1 MSFSYPVAERALKKW
16 RTANLVHQVS
26 EDGENHFIFRYEGS
40 TCNNGGVP
48 YRALLH
54 AVISGAGES
63 AKVEQAWIEIPEE
76 DRDAAALMCAS
87 GGTDAES
94 AAGFF
99 ERLAEQADFVGESL
113 EGVISKD
120 VPQNFAGCFCGRPH
134 IAQKWKIAL
143 STMHYALSASR
154 NEP

>member
-1 MSFSYPVAERALKKW
+1 MAFSYPVAERALKKW
-16 RTANLVHQVS
+16 SSANLEHRITK
-26 EDGENHFIFRYEGS
+26 DGENHFIFRYEGS

-48 YRALLH
+48 YQARLH
-54 AVISGAGES
+54 AVISGVGES
-63 AKVEQAWIEIPEE
+63 AKVKQAWIEIPEE
-76 DRDAAALMCAS
+76 ERDAAALMCAS
-87 GGTDAES
+87 NGTDAAS

-99 ERLAEQADFVGESL
+99 ARLAEQADFVGESL

-143 STMHYALSASR
+143 STMHYALSASPD
-154 NEP
+154 EP

>member
-1 MSFSYPVAERALKKW
+1 MSFSYPVAERTLKKW
-16 RTANLVHQVS
+16 RTANLEHQVS
-26 EDGENHFIFRYEGS
+26 EDGGDHFIFRYEGS

-54 AVISGAGES
+54 AVISGVGES
-63 AKVEQAWIEIPEE
+63 AMVKQAWIEIPEE
-76 DRDAAALMCAS
+76 ERDAAALMCAFS
-87 GGTDAES
+87 GSE
-94 AAGFF
+94 FF

-143 STMHYALSASR
+143 STMPYALSASR